1 MGGDASVSTLTLA
14 YHTPKDGEFHGASAS
29 VSFIPVSVHLATLRP
44 FFPVFQRL
52 LAPNIGCHDS
62 VSEPIPAYHT
72 PKDGGFHGASAS
84 TGFICVRFHLAKLW
98 PFYRLRV
105 STLSFNLLTRCLGPV
120 ESTGLDLAVGFWRE
134 TLNFYSNR
142 TYDTSKDGEFHGA
155 SSSAGLLSLSLRLF
169 KLSSFPC
176 RIADAAGRCSRR
188 GRVAS
193 LSGDQESQ
201 IRAFQERLSCLV
213 MFRFPTRP

>member
-14 YHTPKDGEFHGASAS
+14 YHTPKDG
-29 VSFIPVSVHLATLRP
+29 
-44 FFPVFQRL
+44 
-52 LAPNIGCHDS
+52 
-62 VSEPIPAYHT
+62 
-72 PKDGGFHGASAS
+72 GFHGASAS
-84 TGFICVRFHLAKLW
+84 TDFICVRFHLAKLW

-105 STLSFNLLTRCLGPV
+105 STLSFNLLKCCLGTV
-120 ESTGLDLAVGFWRE
+120 EFTGLDLAVGFGRE
-134 TLNFYSNR
+134 TLNFYPNR

-201 IRAFQERLSCLV
+201 IGAFQERLSLSCHVSVSHPTLAYHAPKDGEFRGASAREEPVLV
-213 MFRFPTRP
+213 SARLPELSPFYLL